1 MRRALLAA
9 AAIALT
15 GASLDAQS
23 VDPFHGG
30 VPTPNQPVP
39 MLSFDDAIARGL
51 RYNLGVIE
59 SEYASAEARAA
70 RLSAL
75 AALLP
80 TISGR
85 SAQVF
90 ERLSLLEVG
99 LKLPGL
105 PSVTDPFQYQDA
117 RIAFSQSI
125 YSGELRN
132 RHRAAAASERAAS
145 LTAKDAHDIVVLT
158 VGAAYLQI
166 QANVARFD
174 SAVAQLASAHELDR
188 LSGDRVRAELAPEID
203 GLRAQVE
210 RQVAEQRVI
219 SARTDLEKSKAA
231 LTRAI
236 GLPVNHSFSVEPPSA
251 LRTPTLTEASA
262 MQSAL
267 QSRADVASAQARLE
281 AAELALRALRAQ
293 EQPTIAVTGDYGVGG
308 DHTAFNQIYTVAVGV
323 SVPIYTGGRIRAD
336 VIREQSKVGSRRAEY
351 DDLKSQVMYD
361 IHVAWLDLT
370 SATASVTVS
379 ESNRRLAD
387 RALVQAQDRYANGVT
402 NYLEVVQAQ
411 ESVAQA
417 NENYVSNVYA
427 ANLAK
432 LTLARAM
439 GGAETRVKELFR
451 P

>member
-51 RYNLGVIE
+51 RYNLWVIE

-158 VGAAYLQI
+158 
-166 QANVARFD
+166 AR
-174 SAVAQLASAHELDR
+174 
-188 LSGDRVRAELAPEID
+188 
-203 GLRAQVE
+203 
-210 RQVAEQRVI
+210 
-219 SARTDLEKSKAA
+219 
-231 LTRAI
+231 
-236 GLPVNHSFSVEPPSA
+236 
-251 LRTPTLTEASA
+251 
-262 MQSAL
+262 
-267 QSRADVASAQARLE
+267 
-281 AAELALRALRAQ
+281 
-293 EQPTIAVTGDYGVGG
+293 
-308 DHTAFNQIYTVAVGV
+308 
-323 SVPIYTGGRIRAD
+323 
-336 VIREQSKVGSRRAEY
+336 
-351 DDLKSQVMYD
+351 
-361 IHVAWLDLT
+361 
-370 SATASVTVS
+370 
-379 ESNRRLAD
+379 
-387 RALVQAQDRYANGVT
+387 
-402 NYLEVVQAQ
+402 
-411 ESVAQA
+411 
-417 NENYVSNVYA
+417 
-427 ANLAK
+427 
-432 LTLARAM
+432 
-439 GGAETRVKELFR
+439 
-451 P
+451 